1 MTQCCDLII
10 EVGNTESSIHNVNQ
24 QVINILSL
32 SHLCLQEYIE
42 SKVLTLSCLDKYKKD
57 KICAQVPIEQ
67 CTCTYVALS
76 HTFVKIFLLK
86 STLFTFIKLTILIYV
101 CMYFFTE
108 TDRSNKMSGDT
119 NKPSPPPYPLAG
131 ATLPPS
137 SNLLTMGPMHLASYD
152 NANIPYPRFVFN
164 FNSLFS

>member
-57 KICAQVPIEQ
+57 KICAQVPIES
-67 CTCTYVALS
+67 CTSTYVPLS
-76 HTFVKIFLLK
+76 HTFVKIVLLK
-86 STLFTFIKLTILIYV
+86 STQINFIKLTIVIYV
-101 CMYFFTE
+101 CIFLQRLTVVTKCLE
-108 TDRSNKMSGDT
+108 IQINHHPHLTPWQGQL
-119 NKPSPPPYPLAG
+119 YP
-131 ATLPPS
+131 
-137 SNLLTMGPMHLASYD
+137 HLAIY
-152 NANIPYPRFVFN
+152 
-164 FNSLFS
+164 